1 MFLTSTVLVVA
12 LFALLFF
19 AFAMERWRRGRV
31 LAGFGHL
38 LASIVLGFAAACVGL
53 MGGTLMSYARLTHEQ
68 PALQV
73 ALKRAGDRHYQAR
86 LTYPSGETRD
96 FELLGDEWQVDA
108 RMLKWKGLAQLLGFD
123 TVYRLERLGGRYTD
137 VVMEKSAPRTV
148 HALVAPDTVDVWSLA
163 RRARDYAPFIDALY
177 GSATYVPMADG
188 AVYQVTVS
196 PTGLVA
202 RPLNEPARQAVGG
215 WK

>member
-1 MFLTSTVLVVA
+1 MLLTSIVIVVA

-31 LAGFGHL
+31 LAGFAHL
-38 LASIVLGFAAACVGL
+38 MASMVLGFAAACVGL
-53 MGGTLMSYARLTHEQ
+53 VGGTLLTYQRLTHEQ

-73 ALKRAGDRHYQAR
+73 ALKRTADRHYQAK
-86 LTYPSGETRD
+86 LTYPSGESRD

-108 RMLKWKGLAQLLGFD
+108 RILKWKGLAHFLGFD

-137 VVMEKSAPRTV
+137 VALEKSSPRTV
-148 HALVAPDTVDVWSLA
+148 HALAAPDTVDVWSLA
-163 RRARDYAPFIDALY
+163 RRGRDYVPLVDALY
-177 GSATYVPMADG
+177 GNATFVPMADG
-188 AVYQVTVS
+188 AVFQVTVS

-202 RPLNEPARQAVGG
+202 RPLNDAARQAVGG